1 MFHITQPQSTSRHF
15 PHPPLPHHTHIQH
28 HISHHTIIYITLHH
42 HILIKR
48 HTTTLDITQPIASFS
63 TSDITHATLFFT
75 LKFHA
80 TTFHNTYATFHTIPY
95 ITCFGISVM
104 SHVTSF
110 HITLSEIATFHI
122 TPHFTY
128 TWHHSPHHTIIH
140 IKLLHHISAHHSTSR
155 QHFTLHITTFKYKFH
170 KPPYYTWHHC
180 PTAHHIPNHSTPPT
194 LHFNHRITPPCDV

>member
-1 MFHITQPQSTSRHF
+1 MPHLTSDISHRTHLTSDHHILHLTSHYPAVCPPPPTTISHHHISKHIFHITQPQSTSRHF

-95 ITCFGISVM
+95 IT
-104 SHVTSF
+104 SHVLAFQSCSTS
-110 HITLSEIATFHI
+110 
-122 TPHFTY
+122 
-128 TWHHSPHHTIIH
+128 
-140 IKLLHHISAHHSTSR
+140 HHSTSR
-155 QHFTLHITTFKYKFH
+155 CLKLQHSISHHILHTHDTTVHIT
-170 KPPYYTWHHC
+170 P
-180 PTAHHIPNHSTPPT
+180 
-194 LHFNHRITPPCDV
+194 